1 MRLDR
6 LVGKWAGTGK
16 RRTREIFEEARVKL
30 NGKVLEDGSL
40 AVGKFDRVEVDGEVL
55 QAHTPRYLMM
65 HKPLGVVSATS
76 DNEHQTVIDLI
87 DEDWAGGLHLAGR
100 LDRFTTG
107 LVILTN
113 DSRYS
118 ESLTEPGEKVGK
130 RYLVEVD
137 APIPDEVIAAF
148 EAGMWFAKE
157 QVTTAP
163 AQVELLEESKCRLT
177 IYEGKHHQVK
187 RMFARFDLKVTAL
200 HREAIGDLELPS
212 TLKPGEWRRFVPS
225 IRI

>member
-16 RRTREIFEEARVKL
+16 RRTREVFEAGHVKL
-30 NGKVLEDGSL
+30 NGTVSEDGGL
-40 AVGKFDRVEVDGEVL
+40 AVGKFDHVEVDGEVL
-55 QAHTPRYLMM
+55 QALTPRYLMM
-65 HKPLGVVSATS
+65 HKPLGVVSATI
-76 DNEHQTVIDLI
+76 DDEHETVIDLI
-87 DEDWAGGLHLAGR
+87 DEEWAGELHLAGR

-118 ESLTEPGEKVGK
+118 ESLTEPGGKVGK
-130 RYLVEVD
+130 RYRVDVD
-137 APIPDEVIAAF
+137 APIPEEIIAAF
-148 EAGMWFAKE
+148 KTGMWFAKE

-163 AQVELLEESKCRLT
+163 AQVELLGESKCLLS

-200 HREAIGDLELPS
+200 HREAIGALELPND
-212 TLKPGEWRRFVPS
+212 LMPGQWRSFVPQL
-225 IRI
+225 R